1 MVGSRGTVFLSS
13 RSAAG
18 LLIFSREKQM
28 LRE

>member
-1 MVGSRGTVFLSS
+1 MGHVAQYFLSS